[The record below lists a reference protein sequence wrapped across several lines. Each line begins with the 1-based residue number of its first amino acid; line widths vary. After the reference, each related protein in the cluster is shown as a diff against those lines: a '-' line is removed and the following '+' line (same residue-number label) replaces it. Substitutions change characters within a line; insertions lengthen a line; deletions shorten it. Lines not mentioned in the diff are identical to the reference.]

1 MSNKKIEYGKVY
13 DVGSDDE
20 EIVNVKPMD
29 VVDDNSN
36 IEKTTIEL
44 SELSDTPQE
53 QSNNRSYKLLNESV
67 KRATSP
73 DELIFRSDVSLK
85 GSEYMKKMRDSK
97 KEATYEIW
105 RDLIK
110 KGRQIDEDV
119 IRMMQN
125 YIISECRSGNLENVE
140 RCRKY
145 REILDA
151 YWNKNPSLREKQ
163 QRIGGKLLRRAKK
176 YTRKPKRKTSKKSN
190 KRRKGKKNTR
200 TRR

>member
-1 MSNKKIEYGKVY
+1 MSNKKIEYGEVY

-44 SELSDTPQE
+44 SELPQQPSD
-53 QSNNRSYKLLNESV
+53 NKKYKFLNESV

-73 DELIFRSDVSLK
+73 DELMFRSDVSL
-85 GSEYMKKMRDSK
+85 GELQHMKQMRDSK

-105 RDLIK
+105 RDLIE
-110 KGRQIDEDV
+110 KGQKIDEDV
-119 IRMMQN
+119 IRMLQN
-125 YIISECRSGNLENVE
+125 YIIRECHSDNLENLE

-145 REILDA
+145 REILEQ
-151 YWNKNPSLREKQ
+151 YWDKNPSLRERQ
-163 QRIGGKLLRRAKK
+163 QRIGGKRRRGKRVS
-176 YTRKPKRKTSKKSN
+176 TKRKTTKK
-190 KRRKGKKNTR
+190 KRRRNR
-200 TRR
+200 STRRYKKHKR

>member
-20 EIVNVKPMD
+20 EIVDVDNGEGIVNVGK
-29 VVDDNSN
+29 N
-36 IEKTTIEL
+36 IIEL
-44 SELSDTPQE
+44 SELPQE
-53 QSNNRSYKLLNESV
+53 QPNNRNYKLLNESV

-73 DELIFRSDVSLK
+73 DELMFRSDVSL
-85 GSEYMKKMRDSK
+85 GDSEYMKKMRTGQR
-97 KEATYEIW
+97 ERTYKMWEK
-105 RDLIK
+105 LIEQ
-110 KGRQIDEDV
+110 GRKIDEDV

-125 YIISECRSGNLENVE
+125 YIISECRSGNLENAE

-163 QRIGGKLLRRAKK
+163 QRIGGRRRRAKK
-176 YTRKPKRKTSKKSN
+176 YTRRTKGKISKK
-190 KRRKGKKNTR
+190 KRRTNR
-200 TRR
+200 ATRRCKKHKR